1 MSDTRN
7 PLLQN
12 LVPFNARRG
21 EWTPQAWREDGP
33 DNQPEA
39 MVTVTL
45 PGEQCRSRCLRVV
58 TRDAL
63 VVRLGGVLLSGKGHD
78 YRSKEIVP
86 VRREVDG
93 LNGEIW
99 RVVSEREL
107 ENAGRLERF
116 EAVEAAKAKAKAE
129 AAAAQP
135 GEVGGEVGGEE
146 ELLRVIGPERK
157 G

>member
-1 MSDTRN
+1 
-7 PLLQN
+7 
-12 LVPFNARRG
+12 
-21 EWTPQAWREDGP
+21 
-33 DNQPEA
+33 

-63 VVRLGGVLLSGKGHD
+63 VVRLGGVLLTGKGHD
-78 YRSKEIVP
+78 YRSQEIVP
-86 VRREVDG
+86 VRREVDA

-116 EAVEAAKAKAKAE
+116 EAVEAAKAKAKA
-129 AAAAQP
+129 AAAAAARP
-135 GEVGGEVGGEE
+135 GEVSGEVSGEVGGEE